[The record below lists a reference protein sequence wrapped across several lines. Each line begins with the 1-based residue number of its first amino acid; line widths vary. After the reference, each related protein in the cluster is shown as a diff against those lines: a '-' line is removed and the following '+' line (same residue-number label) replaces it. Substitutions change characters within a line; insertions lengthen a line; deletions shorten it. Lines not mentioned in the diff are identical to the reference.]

1 MKGFAHSY
9 CKKKVREN
17 YFKIPVVTHNLL
29 RIHFFFFYGKFKGWC
44 LETNVGGKNP
54 TDVNFASI
62 GNQIQFI
69 DMIKYFQ
76 QNLSALANSLTDK
89 EKSNF

>member
-29 RIHFFFFYGKFKGWC
+29 RIHFFFST
-44 LETNVGGKNP
+44 E
-54 TDVNFASI
+54 
-62 GNQIQFI
+62 
-69 DMIKYFQ
+69 
-76 QNLSALANSLTDK
+76 SLRAGVWRQM
-89 EKSNF
+89 

>member
-1 MKGFAHSY
+1 M
-9 CKKKVREN
+9 
-17 YFKIPVVTHNLL
+17 
-29 RIHFFFFYGKFKGWC
+29 
-44 LETNVGGKNP
+44 ETNVGGKNP

-76 QNLSALANSLTDK
+76 QSLSALANSLTDK